1 MASRHTTAQ
10 CHACMLMVSGVPAE
24 MVQTA
29 VILARAREREFD
41 RLCRMGLRMA
51 T

>member
-10 CHACMLMVSGVPAE
+10 CHAHVLMASGVPAE